1 MTTRPEMHVD
11 DYGTDFEL
19 AVLSRSNNKPLPLA
33 GTLIRLFLFQP
44 PTVEAFMRE
53 AELLTPPTGADGK
66 LVYTFEDGDIT
77 EAGTW
82 YVQALI
88 QDDDGRWHT
97 DIESFEVGA
106 NIEVEGS

>member
-1 MTTRPEMHVD
+1 MTTRPDMHVD

-82 YVQALI
+82 YVRVVGTGAAK
-88 QDDDGRWHT
+88 GA
-97 DIESFEVGA
+97 EEMEFEVRGQRVGA
-106 NIEVEGS
+106 